1 MHMGCQM
8 FDLYTSFSGKEAL
21 EKTTLT
27 VLHLLERALNLQQIF
42 LTESNSSR
50 SSLKYIGLHKTLVSI
65 NVSTNEPDYIIDLSK
80 LV

>member
-27 VLHLLERALNLQQIF
+27 VLHLLEQSLNLQQIF